1 MNLENTMS
9 RPDYEQTIL
18 HHSYLLVLLR
28 GVGPSKPR
36 TLQKAFDKVRG
47 VNNVKITDSNGLIRD
62 IWVRYIHDH
71 PVENNDWGDFQTHRR
86 LLGLVTIGK
95 FETQIELNELC
106 RQHESLKVR
115 YGGTL
120 YESRAIFFGPPILE
134 EPAIASSSTTVANHN
149 DLETIKE
156 NPCPEIK
163 ISLPKRLQDEYTTP
177 SNFKAQAFFYRENDL
192 YEDLETHIVDFV
204 NGLFWI
210 LESRRLERSREK
222 PEKCSLLTAPFE
234 KREVVGLDRDSRNSK
249 KRITGRTLKNLADLS
264 LQAGLIE
271 DALSLYHNACE
282 TLKSIIDFLWEGAAE
297 EGLCAASALLLYP
310 HLRTEETLHRNA
322 SLQVGSPLKNTPE
335 KWRSSDLTKRVTT
348 SDKHNHEHSDILSPP
363 PHSASTS
370 SVSSILT
377 NSTLSQTSS
386 SSSSTSTSTIS
397 AAHPRGQYSELPG
410 NILKAEEIPIYFHK
424 AIINYSKYGY
434 AAVVEIEASFKAA
447 RISIE
452 QNRPLDVAMVLQ
464 NVLYINHSLTEKE
477 LIRMFEMMT
486 ALYQQVGYMR
496 KAAFFQRLAALKHV
510 HQSANQSDFMHTY
523 RLMLSSFPGYMLSLD
538 PMEVLESNSGWPSI
552 QIDFLQSLITAARNL
567 GQSTLAT
574 RHMTFLL
581 QTQWH
586 NMKPKEQSEMAVQL
600 KNLSA
605 QCEGSPVPLFLEN
618 GTVIPPANLTD
629 IPYCL
634 DFSVKDLPAHLRP
647 QRLKID
653 KAESGPF
660 LFTPLQFNSIDR
672 RDKNKDKNKIAFCW
686 VQNNVSEVAV
696 RLRNPLPFEV
706 IVNDMRLLTN
716 GTVFKSLSQTI
727 TLQPHTPTNV
737 TLHGTPLEVGQLD
750 IQGYST
756 HTLGVKSNCR
766 LKHMKNRKF
775 PLNYLVNVIPALPCI
790 SVKTSLPQTATFSNL
805 ANKDLVITSASL
817 TLYNGESSSCVIT
830 VTNESLVPIE
840 HLELNVTSNVAQ
852 EMQQKIFVIN
862 EDDIQSKLP
871 IAAQCSID
879 FKVIIFAEAD
889 FICPGIINQQATTSM
904 HSASTLNNPSSSYDS
919 SASLTIASG
928 HVSLPLRGGSPNSFQ
943 QIQMQ
948 SKRNDTGYSSFR
960 SIPSSA
966 HQSAAALNL
975 SPLVAGLTAINSSK
989 PVEAQL
995 RLKYSGGEALPEGYC
1010 RQCAISF
1017 NLEFL
1022 SSAQITSWDVLPA
1035 EIPSQFYLVLD
1046 ITNLTA
1052 QEMSLNY
1059 TNHKNILIEAKESC
1073 RVPIPVDRCS
1083 LEQVYAVREAEIAE
1097 NLEKELCFRSQ
1108 TVSFNDSVSRLCSK
1122 HIAERVKINWLL
1134 TGTNIRGIASL
1145 KGIILTQPMIDLCTV
1160 SPLQW
1165 SILFKN
1171 QPMQPQSEIIC
1182 VAGQSSILSIDVR
1195 NQSLHPLRNLTLTIK
1210 FYQDYLNGIEN
1221 YSLETR
1227 VAVSGPNRIHIPIL
1241 QKDQKAHH
1249 ECSVLF
1255 FTPGRFKASIQ
1266 CHAKPQP
1273 IYNQSLSRSCPVPQQ
1288 MSSDLQVTL
1297 NNVNIATQ
1305 SYHEQQEHIW
1315 KFIPPIEVTVVD
1327 HQ

>member
-1 MNLENTMS
+1 M
-9 RPDYEQTIL
+9 
-18 HHSYLLVLLR
+18 
-28 GVGPSKPR
+28 
-36 TLQKAFDKVRG
+36 
-47 VNNVKITDSNGLIRD
+47 IRD

-134 EPAIASSSTTVANHN
+134 EPAIASSSTTVTNHN

-600 KNLSA
+600 K
-605 QCEGSPVPLFLEN
+605 V
-618 GTVIPPANLTD
+618 
-629 IPYCL
+629 
-634 DFSVKDLPAHLRP
+634 R
-647 QRLKID
+647 
-653 KAESGPF
+653 F
-660 LFTPLQFNSIDR
+660 LFEKTALYPIK
-672 RDKNKDKNKIAFCW
+672 KNC
-686 VQNNVSEVAV
+686 
-696 RLRNPLPFEV
+696 LP
-706 IVNDMRLLTN
+706 
-716 GTVFKSLSQTI
+716 
-727 TLQPHTPTNV
+727 
-737 TLHGTPLEVGQLD
+737 
-750 IQGYST
+750 
-756 HTLGVKSNCR
+756 
-766 LKHMKNRKF
+766 
-775 PLNYLVNVIPALPCI
+775 
-790 SVKTSLPQTATFSNL
+790 
-805 ANKDLVITSASL
+805 
-817 TLYNGESSSCVIT
+817 
-830 VTNESLVPIE
+830 
-840 HLELNVTSNVAQ
+840 
-852 EMQQKIFVIN
+852 
-862 EDDIQSKLP
+862 
-871 IAAQCSID
+871 
-879 FKVIIFAEAD
+879 
-889 FICPGIINQQATTSM
+889 
-904 HSASTLNNPSSSYDS
+904 
-919 SASLTIASG
+919 
-928 HVSLPLRGGSPNSFQ
+928 SF
-943 QIQMQ
+943 M
-948 SKRNDTGYSSFR
+948 
-960 SIPSSA
+960 
-966 HQSAAALNL
+966 
-975 SPLVAGLTAINSSK
+975 
-989 PVEAQL
+989 
-995 RLKYSGGEALPEGYC
+995 
-1010 RQCAISF
+1010 
-1017 NLEFL
+1017 
-1022 SSAQITSWDVLPA
+1022 
-1035 EIPSQFYLVLD
+1035 
-1046 ITNLTA
+1046 
-1052 QEMSLNY
+1052 
-1059 TNHKNILIEAKESC
+1059 
-1073 RVPIPVDRCS
+1073 
-1083 LEQVYAVREAEIAE
+1083 
-1097 NLEKELCFRSQ
+1097 
-1108 TVSFNDSVSRLCSK
+1108 
-1122 HIAERVKINWLL
+1122 
-1134 TGTNIRGIASL
+1134 
-1145 KGIILTQPMIDLCTV
+1145 
-1160 SPLQW
+1160 
-1165 SILFKN
+1165 
-1171 QPMQPQSEIIC
+1171 
-1182 VAGQSSILSIDVR
+1182 
-1195 NQSLHPLRNLTLTIK
+1195 
-1210 FYQDYLNGIEN
+1210 
-1221 YSLETR
+1221 
-1227 VAVSGPNRIHIPIL
+1227 
-1241 QKDQKAHH
+1241 
-1249 ECSVLF
+1249 
-1255 FTPGRFKASIQ
+1255 
-1266 CHAKPQP
+1266 
-1273 IYNQSLSRSCPVPQQ
+1273 
-1288 MSSDLQVTL
+1288 
-1297 NNVNIATQ
+1297 
-1305 SYHEQQEHIW
+1305 
-1315 KFIPPIEVTVVD
+1315 
-1327 HQ
+1327 

>member
-120 YESRAIFFGPPILE
+120 YESRAIFFGPPIPE
-134 EPAIASSSTTVANHN
+134 EPAIASSSTAVTNHN

-222 PEKCSLLTAPFE
+222 PEKCT
-234 KREVVGLDRDSRNSK
+234 
-249 KRITGRTLKNLADLS
+249 
-264 LQAGLIE
+264 
-271 DALSLYHNACE
+271 
-282 TLKSIIDFLWEGAAE
+282 
-297 EGLCAASALLLYP
+297 
-310 HLRTEETLHRNA
+310 
-322 SLQVGSPLKNTPE
+322 
-335 KWRSSDLTKRVTT
+335 
-348 SDKHNHEHSDILSPP
+348 
-363 PHSASTS
+363 
-370 SVSSILT
+370 
-377 NSTLSQTSS
+377 
-386 SSSSTSTSTIS
+386 
-397 AAHPRGQYSELPG
+397 
-410 NILKAEEIPIYFHK
+410 
-424 AIINYSKYGY
+424 
-434 AAVVEIEASFKAA
+434 
-447 RISIE
+447 
-452 QNRPLDVAMVLQ
+452 
-464 NVLYINHSLTEKE
+464 
-477 LIRMFEMMT
+477 
-486 ALYQQVGYMR
+486 
-496 KAAFFQRLAALKHV
+496 
-510 HQSANQSDFMHTY
+510 
-523 RLMLSSFPGYMLSLD
+523 
-538 PMEVLESNSGWPSI
+538 
-552 QIDFLQSLITAARNL
+552 ARNL

-727 TLQPHTPTNV
+727 TLQPHAPTNV

-766 LKHMKNRKF
+766 LKHMKDRKF

-840 HLELNVTSNVAQ
+840 HLELNVT
-852 EMQQKIFVIN
+852 
-862 EDDIQSKLP
+862 
-871 IAAQCSID
+871 
-879 FKVIIFAEAD
+879 
-889 FICPGIINQQATTSM
+889 
-904 HSASTLNNPSSSYDS
+904 
-919 SASLTIASG
+919 
-928 HVSLPLRGGSPNSFQ
+928 LPLRGGSPNSFQ

-1227 VAVSGPNRIHIPIL
+1227 VAVSGPNRVHIPIL
-1241 QKDQKAHH
+1241 QKDQKVHH

-1255 FTPGRFKASIQ
+1255 FTPGRFKTSIQ